1 MWKTV
6 IIDRGEK
13 LIVRDNWLHIIVG
26 EEERRLPLGDL
37 YAVVLD
43 NSRASVS
50 QAAMTALSAAGVH
63 LILCGAQHLPEAVLL
78 PLNRHSTPFAAFQR
92 QLTLNDEARA
102 LLWQAIVRRKIE
114 NQADC
119 LRLAGVKHEKYEEI
133 QALAAKVEPGD
144 VRNVEAT
151 AARKYFTALFGCTF
165 TRADD
170 DITNAALNYGYAILR
185 SSVAKT
191 LAGYGFNC
199 VLGLHH
205 KSPTNPFNLADD
217 LMEPL
222 RPLVDLLVDTMCD
235 ELFEKLTAEN
245 RRELVSLVNL
255 PVRFDGK
262 TMRARYAIDRAVASL
277 TSFLSTG
284 SLDAFK
290 LPTLLKID
298 RYYRDEQDD

>member
-1 MWKTV
+1 MAAYHRRRGGKTAAARRPLFCR
-6 IIDRGEK
+6 IGQSACFGFASGNDRSFHCRCAFDS
-13 LIVRDNWLHIIVG
+13 VR
-26 EEERRLPLGDL
+26 RT
-37 YAVVLD
+37 
-43 NSRASVS
+43 AS
-50 QAAMTALSAAGVH
+50 AGS
-63 LILCGAQHLPEAVLL
+63 GSPAPEPAQHA
-78 PLNRHSTPFAAFQR
+78 FAAFQR

-133 QALAAKVEPGD
+133 QALADKVEPGD

-170 DITNAALNYGYAILR
+170 DVTNAALNYGYAILR

-262 TMRARYAIDRAVASL
+262 TMRARYAIDRTVASL
-277 TSFLSTG
+277 TTFLSTG

>member
-6 IIDRGEK
+6 VIDRGEK
-13 LIVRDNWLHIIVG
+13 LIVRDNRLHIIVG
-26 EEERRLPLGDL
+26 DDERRLPLDDI

-43 NSRASVS
+43 NPRATIS

-63 LILCGAQHLPEAVLL
+63 LILCGAQHLPESVLL

-92 QLTLNDEARA
+92 QLALNDEARA

-119 LRLAGVKHEKYEEI
+119 LRLAGVKREKYEEI
-133 QALAAKVEPGD
+133 RALAVKVEPGD

-151 AARKYFTALFGCTF
+151 AARKYFPALFGCTF

-170 DITNAALNYGYAILR
+170 DVTNAALNYGYAILR

-191 LAGYGFNC
+191 LTGYGFNC

-217 LMEPL
+217 LMEPF

-235 ELFEKLTAEN
+235 KLLENLSAEN
-245 RRELVSLVNL
+245 RHELVSVVNL
-255 PVRFDGK
+255 PMRLDGK
-262 TMRARYAIDRAVASL
+262 TMRVRYAIDRAVASL
-277 TSFLSTG
+277 ITFLNTG
-284 SLDAFK
+284 SLDAVK